1 MTKPNVGAEIAALP
15 RLTVKDL
22 RSRYADVYGEPTKS
36 SNKQWLAKRIAWRL
50 QSLAEGDLSERARK
64 RAAELARDADLR
76 TTIPRAPLTQ
86 AAPNCT
92 VSATLPLDSDRRLPP
107 PGTVMTR
114 KYKGGNVEVMV
125 LPEGFAYAGTIYASL
140 SAVAKAI
147 TGSHCNGY
155 LFFRLNQKGG
165 DR

>member
-1 MTKPNVGAEIAALP
+1 MTNRNVGAEIAALP

-22 RSRYADVYGEPTKS
+22 RSRYAEVYGEPTKS
-36 SNKQWLAKRIAWRL
+36 SNKQWLTKRIAWRL

-76 TTIPRAPLTQ
+76 RTVPRLQTATSPIGR
-86 AAPNCT
+86 T
-92 VSATLPLDSDRRLPP
+92 VAGSVVIEHDHRLPP
-107 PGTVMTR
+107 PGTVITR
-114 KYKGGNVEVMV
+114 KYKGANVEVMV
-125 LPEGFAYAGTIYASL
+125 LPEGFAYAGAIYPSL
-140 SAVAKAI
+140 SAVAKVI

-155 LFFRLNQKGG
+155 LFFRLTKQGG